1 MPFFLSREQCH
12 IAGMANANQTKDETT
27 QGYAPLGIIVALFA
41 ASIASSIVPQL
52 RPDTSTIALLMTTAI
67 LGLAL
72 CLRVLV
78 SSKDAR
84 ERRIYIG
91 GLKPPERHRSVALC
105 ALLAWGLASESL
117 ALKGIVG
124 WLSLLPLVYLFDMM
138 FKMRHSTH
146 YTLGL
151 KPLLLTGFVY
161 VCWPGANPSAVG
173 LILTVLICS
182 GLGHQRAGTAAYRIM
197 QRLPMHAVVL
207 AGVCLLL
214 MYTDTNQARGFLLE
228 WHWHQSATSLLVL
241 TFAIAVLQPSHHILT
256 TVAAAIVFAAI
267 DHFLK
272 LTAANSIF
280 PVGLFPASYLLIW
293 GISWPGSSDSR
304 SSPAYALKIGTLY
317 AINCL
322 ILLSILT
329 ETSDFFDGQNH
340 TPFAPYL
347 AAGLTALLTLFIEQK
362 HDSAAFGLSR
372 YSVALSCVA
381 GIIWSTHHNFSARV
395 DVALLQASMS
405 CTKTRT
411 HVTALWACL

>member
-1 MPFFLSREQCH
+1 MAVTAALSLPLRHDVQ
-12 IAGMANANQTKDETT
+12 DETFNALHT
-27 QGYAPLGIIVALFA
+27 WLEALVADRFRVRMLARSKSKCGWTDIDCPDLLRTRPSTSWHSRISNHAASPHARGRACGRLSIIDVYRYKPSTRVLTRVAL
-41 ASIASSIVPQL
+41 ASI
-52 RPDTSTIALLMTTAI
+52 
-67 LGLAL
+67 
-72 CLRVLV
+72 
-78 SSKDAR
+78 
-84 ERRIYIG
+84 
-91 GLKPPERHRSVALC
+91 
-105 ALLAWGLASESL
+105 
-117 ALKGIVG
+117 
-124 WLSLLPLVYLFDMM
+124 
-138 FKMRHSTH
+138 
-146 YTLGL
+146 
-151 KPLLLTGFVY
+151 
-161 VCWPGANPSAVG
+161 
-173 LILTVLICS
+173 
-182 GLGHQRAGTAAYRIM
+182 GH
-197 QRLPMHAVVL
+197 L
-207 AGVCLLL
+207 
-214 MYTDTNQARGFLLE
+214 
-228 WHWHQSATSLLVL
+228 LLVL

-280 PVGLFPASYLLIW
+280 PVGLFPASYLLMC

-405 CTKTRT
+405 CTKDPNTCDRFVGLFMTECAAVTPEEQPLNCRQVEMQVEAIGCAYGVQTRCRRLGLDKLKSSQPST
-411 HVTALWACL
+411 QQEGRRLMSKACSDGLIEACIDLAQFLEENDPHASALRRRVSRIACDHGDRHGCRCSVS